1 MSNLQNKRLVLWPK
15 SSSLLVYIGSSEQ
28 DAETCTLGGF
38 TWTPILKFAKC
49 YRDTFHLAYFHF
61 WPSFFFKRFWNDKSP
76 LLLINRI
83 PHPLSSECRPVF
95 DPCVGISVVINKQPV
110 CKCSCFES
118 QIASLCKCSCFASL
132 LVNVCRCL
140 SIESR
145 LDNLCRSWLAN
156 LCKCTSM

>member
-83 PHPLSSECRPVF
+83 PHPLSSECRPYSIPVLVF
-95 DPCVGISVVINKQPV
+95 LLSSINNQCANVPVLNLRLPV
-110 CKCSCFES
+110 C
-118 QIASLCKCSCFASL
+118 ANV
-132 LVNVCRCL
+132 LVLPLCL
-140 SIESR
+140 SMCVDVFQ
-145 LDNLCRSWLAN
+145 LNLGSTICVDV
-156 LCKCTSM
+156 